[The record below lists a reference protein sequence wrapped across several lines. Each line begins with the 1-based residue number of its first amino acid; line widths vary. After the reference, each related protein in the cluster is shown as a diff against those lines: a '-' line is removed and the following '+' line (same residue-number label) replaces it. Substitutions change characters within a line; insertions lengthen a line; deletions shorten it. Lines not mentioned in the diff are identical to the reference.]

1 MLILPRFVTYS
12 EYDYFQLWHSNNV
25 TTFWEEYI
33 QYITH
38 YVNAAISTFIFS
50 DFKFYDDFVYDLEE
64 LYNDLYTILEYFL
77 EWVSYKHS
85 LNSFYII
92 KLHALNDLLERVE
105 LFSIADFDMLYAS
118 KQFAIHDAKRKAV
131 GVDT

>member
-77 EWVSYKHS
+77 EWVSYHHS
-85 LNSFYII
+85 LNPFYISR
-92 KLHALNDLLERVE
+92 LHILNDLLERVE
-105 LFSIADFDMLYAS
+105 LFSIAELDILCSS
-118 KQFAIHDAKRKAV
+118 KQSVIYDAKHRAV
-131 GVDT
+131 GVDS